1 MVVQW
6 SKAVKTFSISAT
18 ARHSRQLKHICDRVR
33 LQTQKEN
40 APPSSTEESNCNVER
55 RYTASEP
62 APSNLATA
70 WHCETAIHIESDARR
85 MERSG
90 DGERITRLR
99 DEAKWVK
106 EERRYR
112 KSLGIRPSRAL
123 LTSKISISVELKA
136 QQRLSRSLK
145 GEET

>member
-6 SKAVKTFSISAT
+6 SKAIKIFSISAT
-18 ARHSRQLKHICDRVR
+18 ARHSRQLKHICDWVR
-33 LQTQKEN
+33 LQTQKEDL
-40 APPSSTEESNCNVER
+40 PPSSTEESNCNVER

-90 DGERITRLR
+90 EGERITRLR
-99 DEAKWVK
+99 DEANWVK

-136 QQRLSRSLK
+136 QQRLSRSFK